1 VPIAIAAK
9 PAAADVRGH
18 KAVRACAHVAVVTH
32 VIVAI
37 ASVG

>member
-1 VPIAIAAK
+1 MAIAAK
-9 PAAADVRGH
+9 PAAADVLRRG
-18 KAVRACAHVAVVTH
+18 AVRARAHVAVTN